1 MKKAMPNEQTIKI
14 VTFLF
19 LIQVILK
26 MDLFN
31 YTWMHCY
38 GKQMHPYVN
47 IKTYKCDG
55 ITMKTIYRFKR
66 YHVSLSYSCE
76 KSKSKF

>member
-1 MKKAMPNEQTIKI
+1 MPNEQTIKI

-38 GKQMHPYVN
+38 GKQTHPVCKYKN
-47 IKTYKCDG
+47 IQMRWDYNENNLL
-55 ITMKTIYRFKR
+55 I
-66 YHVSLSYSCE
+66 
-76 KSKSKF
+76 

>member
-38 GKQMHPYVN
+38 GKQMHPVCKYKN
-47 IKTYKCDG
+47 IQMRWDYNENN
-55 ITMKTIYRFKR
+55 
-66 YHVSLSYSCE
+66 LSI
-76 KSKSKF
+76 

>member
-19 LIQVILK
+19 LTQVILK
-26 MDLFN
+26 MDVFN

-38 GKQMHPYVN
+38 GKQTHPVCKYKN
-47 IKTYKCDG
+47 IQMRWDYNENN
-55 ITMKTIYRFKR
+55 
-66 YHVSLSYSCE
+66 LSI
-76 KSKSKF
+76 

>member
-1 MKKAMPNEQTIKI
+1 MPNEQTIKI

-26 MDLFN
+26 MDVFN

-38 GKQMHPYVN
+38 GKQTHPVCKYKN
-47 IKTYKCDG
+47 IQMRWDYNENN
-55 ITMKTIYRFKR
+55 
-66 YHVSLSYSCE
+66 LSI
-76 KSKSKF
+76 

>member
-1 MKKAMPNEQTIKI
+1 MPNEQTIKI

-38 GKQMHPYVN
+38 GKQTHPVCKYKN
-47 IKTYKCDG
+47 IQMRWDYNENN
-55 ITMKTIYRFKR
+55 
-66 YHVSLSYSCE
+66 LSI
-76 KSKSKF
+76 